1 MQVEKN
7 YKENFREVTYQVVEF
22 VIKLL
27 PWLKS
32 MVLEQGYLILFSGN
46 EQGGQSQVHACTG
59 TWYMIVVVIDT
70 LVGKDSDVINGL
82 G

>member
-46 EQGGQSQVHACTG
+46 E
-59 TWYMIVVVIDT
+59 
-70 LVGKDSDVINGL
+70 
-82 G
+82 